1 MVENQNELK
10 EIKKQLTELNTH
22 LNDIKSILTDWMV
35 WEGAYIEKGKLQN
48 KKSWSLKE
56 VEDEDE

>member
-22 LNDIKSILTDWMV
+22 LNDIKSILTD
-35 WEGAYIEKGKLQN
+35 
-48 KKSWSLKE
+48 
-56 VEDEDE
+56 